1 MRKIIKYI
9 LICLL
14 TCFSFYY
21 TDKIVEFTKQKDPIM
36 IEINKIKETIEIKP
50 VNAVITKD
58 TMLVGESGT
67 KIDTDLSYEK
77 MKKLNSFNKSLLEY
91 TSVKP
96 QITKDKN

>member
-77 MKKLNSFNKSLLEY
+77 MTN
-91 TSVKP
+91 
-96 QITKDKN
+96 D